1 MRGRDQKMYEIM
13 HKAEF
18 VVPVYQR
25 NYDWT
30 EKQCGRLFD
39 DLENLVSRGLRNH
52 FFGSVVIAGGS
63 LFDDR
68 AIIDGQQRIT
78 TLYLFYAAICQAYL
92 KEGSDESMK
101 WAEIIKSE
109 YVFSD
114 NGVRGPLKLRLKL
127 VKDDAAAL
135 TAIANGTLGPRD
147 SNVTKN
153 YAYIA
158 KRIEKS
164 PHSLRELVEAME
176 RLVVI
181 VVELEGEDNPQL
193 VFESLNSTGLD
204 LSEGDK
210 IRNFVLMDVPL
221 KEQDH
226 YYEHYWNVVER
237 NTDYDVSSFARHCL
251 AMTNGVSPKKSSVYE
266 AFKETNSGKDMT
278 EVLAVLRDRS
288 ETWRQ
293 IAEADTGIHAT
304 DEVLERLNRLD
315 LDVLSPYI
323 MGLLTSMG
331 EGVLTADEVTRSLS
345 VIESYV
351 FRRWVAGVATSGL
364 NKVFVTLH
372 RDVLRA
378 LKNNGGLTYDQAL
391 RAVLKEKTGSSRFI
405 DDAAFRHSVATRD
418 FYQGVKG
425 NMRCY
430 VFDRVENG
438 DSPERVDV
446 VGAMEAEK
454 PTITIEHV
462 MPQTLTP
469 EWRRVLGP
477 DAQEIHDTW
486 ANRIANLTLTGY
498 NSKYSNKLF
507 AEKRDMENGLAQSHV
522 HMNSWIA
529 AQDEWTLD
537 QLKERSLMMQERFL
551 ELWPGVED
559 AADLRSPNRSTVSLV
574 DDPAKGKTLV
584 SWTLW
589 GDTHKDGVWKNMY
602 VDVLKTLAE
611 TDPEGLRQA
620 ALKIGHNYFS
630 SGQTPQA
637 STRIAADLWAHT
649 GISVWRITKN
659 LCRIFEALDYDLED
673 LTFEVAKKGRE

>member
-1 MRGRDQKMYEIM
+1 MKGRDMMMYEVM
-13 HKAEF
+13 RKAEF

-39 DLENLVSRGLRNH
+39 DLENLVARGLRNH
-52 FFGSVVIAGGS
+52 FFGSVVISGGG
-63 LFDDR
+63 LFEDQ

-78 TLYLFYAAICQAYL
+78 TLYLLYAAICQAFL
-92 KEGSDESMK
+92 KDGTEEGRK
-101 WAEIIKSE
+101 WAEVIRSE
-109 YVFSD
+109 YLFSD
-114 NGVRGPLKLRLKL
+114 SGVKGPLKLRLKL

-135 TAIANGTLGPRD
+135 TAIANGAAGPGG
-147 SNVTKN
+147 SNVTEN

-158 KRIEKS
+158 ERIERS
-164 PHSLRELVEAME
+164 PCSLRELVEAME

-181 VVELEGEDNPQL
+181 TVQLGDGDDPQS

-210 IRNFVLMDVPL
+210 IRNFVLMDIPL
-221 KEQDH
+221 KDQEH
-226 YYEHYWNVVER
+226 YYEQYWNVVER
-237 NTDYDVSSFARHCL
+237 NTDYDVSSFARHYL
-251 AMTNGVSPKKSSVYE
+251 AMANGVSPKKSGVYE

-293 IAEADTGIHAT
+293 IAQANTGIHPM
-304 DEVLERLNRLD
+304 DKVLERLDRLD

-331 EGVLTADEVTRSLS
+331 EGALGPEEVTRSLS
-345 VIESYV
+345 VVESYV

-378 LKNNGGLTYDQAL
+378 LNDNGELTYDQAL
-391 RAVLKEKTGSSRFI
+391 RSVLKEKTGSSRFI
-405 DDAAFRHSVATRD
+405 DDTTFRHSVATRD
-418 FYQGVKG
+418 FYRGVKA

-430 VFDRVENG
+430 VFDRIENG

-446 VGAMEAEK
+446 VGSMEAEK
-454 PTITIEHV
+454 PTLTIEHV

-469 EWRRVLGP
+469 EWRRALGP
-477 DAQEIHDTW
+477 EAQEIHETW
-486 ANRIANLTLTGY
+486 VNRIANLTLTGY
-498 NSKYSNKLF
+498 NSRYSNKPF
-507 AEKRDMENGLAQSHV
+507 SEKRDMEDGFSDSRV
-522 HMNSWIA
+522 HLNSWVA

-537 QLKERSLMMQERFL
+537 QLKERNRMMQELFL

-559 AADLRSPNRSTVSLV
+559 APCLKSPNRSTVSLA
-574 DDPAKGKTLV
+574 DDPATNKTLA

-589 GDTHKDGVWKNMY
+589 DDTHKEGYWRNMY

-611 TDPEGLRQA
+611 ADPDRLRQV
-620 ALKIGHNYFS
+620 ALQLGNNCFS
-630 SGQTPQA
+630 SGQTPQ
-637 STRIAADLWAHT
+637 TNVRIAADLWAHT
-649 GISVWRITKN
+649 GMSVWRIVRN
-659 LCRIFEALDYDLED
+659 LCRIFEGLDLDPED
-673 LTFEVAKKGRE
+673 LTFEVVQKGRD